1 VARVAMSRHT
11 CKAEIDSISVS
22 GTDLPE
28 QMYNLGTSYN
38 VSLSTRAKWKSAC
51 PDKEASVSKV
61 LVGAAVSHMEFDGA
75 ITVRT
80 GRGQFNK

>member
-1 VARVAMSRHT
+1 MVMSRHT
-11 CKAEIDSISVS
+11 CKAEIDSISVRR
-22 GTDLPE
+22 TDLPE

-51 PDKEASVSKV
+51 PNKEASVSRV
-61 LVGAAVSHMEFDGA
+61 SVGAAVFHMEFNGT
-75 ITVRT
+75 ITVKA